1 MKIMKNLS
9 FFLILL
15 AGILWGSMGIFV
27 RVLTAQSLGSM
38 EIVTLRAVFTAS
50 LLFIWLFL
58 RKREL
63 LNIRWKDLWCFLG
76 TGFCSIVFFNF
87 CYFRSITLTSMS
99 VAAVLLYTAPA
110 IVMVISRFLF
120 QEAFTGRKILA
131 IIMTFLGCVC
141 VSGVFE
147 ESAALSPRGF
157 LVGLGAG
164 FGYALYSIF
173 SRFALER
180 GYHSLTITF
189 YTFLFAAFGTMF
201 LSDRAAVFHTV
212 LKNPGIFL
220 FSIVFAL
227 VCTIIPYLAYTA
239 GLEHVENGQ
248 AAVIAS
254 VEPVAATVLGM
265 AVYQE
270 ALTFSG
276 ILGIVLVL
284 GGIMICNRS

>member
-1 MKIMKNLS
+1 MKKLS
-9 FFLILL
+9 FFLILT

-38 EIVTLRAVFTAS
+38 EIVTLRAIFTAS

-58 RKREL
+58 WKREL
-63 LNIRWKDLWCFLG
+63 LKIKWKDLWCFLG
-76 TGFCSIVFFNF
+76 TGLCSIVFFNF

-120 QEAFTGRKILA
+120 QEAFTDRKILA

-141 VSGVFE
+141 VSGIFE
-147 ESAALSPRGF
+147 ESSSLSLQGF

-164 FGYALYSIF
+164 LGYALYSIF

-180 GYHSLTITF
+180 GYQSLTITF
-189 YTFLFAAFGTMF
+189 YTFLFAAVGTMF
-201 LSDRAAVFHTV
+201 LSDRTAVFHTV
-212 LKNPGIFL
+212 LKNPGMFL
-220 FSIVFAL
+220 FSIIFAL
-227 VCTIIPYLAYTA
+227 VCTIIPYLTYTA
-239 GLEHVENGQ
+239 GLQHVENGQ

-265 AVYQE
+265 VIYQE
-270 ALTFSG
+270 TLTCSG
-276 ILGIVLVL
+276 VLGIVLVL
-284 GGIMICNRS
+284 GGIVICNK